1 MYKKRAVEFYE
12 KALAL
17 HEQGNLSAAE
27 KAYKKSIKTD
37 GSLAEA
43 YNNLADVL
51 SNRGQLGEADACYKK
66 LIRLRPGFAAA
77 YFNRGHVLAEM
88 GRQEAAVASYDK
100 AIELDPPFVLAHLN
114 RGNALRKLGKPRE
127 ALRDYDEAVRLK
139 PDFAVGY
146 CNRGNVLMEL
156 GKLREA
162 LRDYDE
168 AVRLKPDFA
177 EAYKNRGNLLRD
189 LGKPQEAVESYENSI
204 RYRPGYLTP
213 HSNLLATLNY
223 IPRVAA
229 EYALATA
236 HSFGRLVTEKAKSPF
251 ETYRCLSTPER
262 LKVGFVSGDLRNHPV
277 GYFLETVLARINPNK
292 IELIAYPTT
301 SEMDDLSERIKS
313 SFEGW
318 KPVDRL
324 SDQTAAEVIHDDGV
338 HILLDLSGH
347 SGNNRLPLFGWKPSP
362 IQVSWLGYW
371 ATTGLNEM
379 DYLIGD
385 PYVTPPEDEQHFTET
400 IWQLPETRWCFSPP
414 DVEVEITAPPAL
426 KNGYVTFGCFNN
438 FAKINN
444 DVIEMWARVLR
455 KTPSSRLLLKSI
467 QYLDQ
472 SIGESVIQSFKA
484 RGIGPEFIKL
494 EAVEVREKY
503 FKAYNRVDIALD
515 PFPFNGGTVSVEG
528 LWMGVPVLTLAGNS
542 LVSRQGAGI
551 VMNAGLSDWIAD
563 DEEEYIYKATQ
574 FASNLENLATL
585 RAGLRSQVLKSPVF
599 DAQRFAQNFENALWK
614 MWKRHQKGVKN
625 SAQLP

>member
-17 HEQGNLSAAE
+17 HEKGNLSAAE
-27 KAYKKSIKTD
+27 KAYKKAIKTD

-51 SNRGQLGEADACYKK
+51 SNRGRLGEADACYKK

-88 GRQEAAVASYDK
+88 GRQEEAVASYDK
-100 AIELDPPFVLAHLN
+100 AIELDPTFVLAHLN
-114 RGNALRKLGKPRE
+114 RGNALT
-127 ALRDYDEAVRLK
+127 
-139 PDFAVGY
+139 
-146 CNRGNVLMEL
+146 EL

-177 EAYKNRGNLLRD
+177 EAYKNRGNVLRD
-189 LGKPQEAVESYENSI
+189 LGKPQEAVQSYENSI

-277 GYFLETVLARINPNK
+277 GYFLETVLAQINPHK

-301 SEMDDLSERIKS
+301 SEMDELSERIKS

-324 SDQTAAEVIHDDGV
+324 SDQIAAEVIHDDGV

-400 IWQLPETRWCFSPP
+400 IWRLPETRWCFSPP

-426 KNGYVTFGCFNN
+426 ENGYVTFGCFNH
-438 FAKINN
+438 FAKINDN
-444 DVIEMWARVLR
+444 VIEKWAKVLR

-472 SIGESVIQSFKA
+472 SICESVIKSFKA

-494 EAVEVREKY
+494 EAVEAREKY
-503 FKAYNRVDIALD
+503 FEAYNRVDIALD

-528 LWMGVPVLTLAGNS
+528 LWMGVPVLTLAGYS

-551 VMNAGLSDWIAD
+551 LMNAGLSNWIAD

-599 DAQRFAQNFENALWK
+599 DARRFAQNFENALWK
-614 MWKRHQKGVKN
+614 MWKRHQKRVQN
-625 SAQLP
+625 TAPLP